1 MNTMTHSG
9 GNHRGGKIG
18 AFGAAFAVLCGSAL
32 PAQEPAPSAEPGL
45 AEGLAYVV
53 LQAVVYRQASAKVT
67 LLARNAEGVEQDLP
81 VTSDQYYEVYLFEP
95 GPWLVRPAPGSGFW
109 GRETLIDP
117 DAATS
122 DGISSVQ
129 DEVEVQPEVVPVFE
143 IPVYPAVAVNG
154 RVVGAS
160 PPGGTLRIVLGDVN
174 PENTDPRFHV
184 QRVVV
189 RCPVAGDG
197 RWSCELPAALVHL
210 AFWRPGHSPDYRWNV
225 PLHDRRQLALGDQ
238 TLVPGAS
245 LAGFVAPGPDFEGF
259 VDHCVVHVAPGD
271 PAQWRSSLEP
281 VLTTVEVSR
290 DGFFQAAG
298 LGAGRRWI
306 QVDCDGRVAARAGPY
321 ELAENAETFPRR
333 RVLLARSHLLDVFVQ
348 PADPPYGSH
357 WIAHLEQIREHD
369 SPEFRSRYVK
379 REYPQQTAVVE
390 NGHARFHVP
399 GDGAFLV
406 EIQDAIGG
414 RFGELD
420 YLEVVGDRSAVV
432 ELELVPVVGRVTLD
446 GAPLAG
452 YVFFGGRGASP
463 ELTFKSGEDGWFRGA
478 LPGREDWRV
487 DVASPEHDVA
497 QSFHDV
503 DVPANEPLTL
513 ELADTVVQGRVVFAE
528 TGEPAAGAV
537 VRFETADERIVHQAR
552 AGDDGGFSARGVPV
566 GWIRITAYPRGLGG
580 WLASASVEAVV
591 SPTAPLTVTLR
602 LPELDLE
609 SLRPGEAAPGRRAI
623 RQ

>member
-1 MNTMTHSG
+1 MTRH
-9 GNHRGGKIG
+9 HRKVAALGVACGLLG
-18 AFGAAFAVLCGSAL
+18 ASVS
-32 PAQEPAPSAEPGL
+32 PAQEPSSAEPAL
-45 AEGLAYVV
+45 AEGLAYIV
-53 LQAVVYRQASAKVT
+53 LQAVVYREASAKVT
-67 LLARNAEGVEQDLP
+67 LLATNADGVEQELP

-117 DAATS
+117 DGATS
-122 DGISSVQ
+122 DGITSVQ
-129 DEVEVQPEVVPVFE
+129 GEAEVQPEVVPVFE
-143 IPVYPAVAVNG
+143 IPAYPAVTASG

-160 PPGGTLRIVLGDVN
+160 RADDTLRIVLGDVD
-174 PENTDPRFHV
+174 PEDTDPRFHV

-210 AFWRPGHSPDYRWNV
+210 VFWRPGHSPDYRWNT
-225 PLHDRRQLALGDQ
+225 PLQGRRQLALGDQ
-238 TLVPGAS
+238 ELVPGAS
-245 LAGFVAPGPDFEGF
+245 LAGFVAAGPDFQGF
-259 VDHCVVHVAPGD
+259 VDHCVVHVAPDD
-271 PAQWRSSLEP
+271 PGRWTTSPEQ
-281 VLTTVEVSR
+281 VLTSVVVGS
-290 DGFFQAAG
+290 DGFFQASGMA
-298 LGAGRRWI
+298 AGRRWI
-306 QVDCDGRVAARAGPY
+306 EVECDGRVAARAGPY
-321 ELAENAETFPRR
+321 ELAGNAETFPRR

-348 PADPPYGSH
+348 PGEPPYGSH

-369 SPEFRSRYVK
+369 SPEFRSRYVR

-390 NGHARFHVP
+390 SGHARFHVP
-399 GDGAFLV
+399 GDGVFTV

-414 RFGELD
+414 WFGDLD

-432 ELELVPVVGRVTLD
+432 ELELVPVVGQVTLD
-446 GAPLAG
+446 GVPLAG
-452 YVFFGGRGASP
+452 YVFFGGRDASP
-463 ELTFKSGEDGWFRGA
+463 ELTFRIGEDGWFRGA
-478 LPGREDWRV
+478 LPGREGWRV
-487 DVASPEHDVA
+487 DVASPERDVA

-513 ELADTVVQGRVVFAE
+513 ELADTVVHGRVVFAE

-566 GWIRITAYPRGLGG
+566 GWIRISAHPRGLGG
-580 WLASASVEAVV
+580 HLASASVEAVV
-591 SPTAPLTVTLR
+591 SSSAPLNVTLR
-602 LPELDLE
+602 LPKLDLE
-609 SLRPGEAAPGRRAI
+609 SLRPGAGAPVRRNV

>member
-1 MNTMTHSG
+1 MTRH
-9 GNHRGGKIG
+9 HRKVAALGVACGLLG
-18 AFGAAFAVLCGSAL
+18 ASVSH
-32 PAQEPAPSAEPGL
+32 AQEPAPSAEPGL

-67 LLARNAEGVEQDLP
+67 LLATNADGVEQELP

-117 DAATS
+117 NAATS
-122 DGISSVQ
+122 GGIASVQ
-129 DEVEVQPEVVPVFE
+129 DEAEVQPEVVPVFE
-143 IPVYPAVAVNG
+143 IPAFPAVTASG

-160 PPGGTLRIVLGDVN
+160 RPGDTLRIVLGDVD

-197 RWSCELPAALVHL
+197 RWSCELPATLVHL
-210 AFWRPGHSPDYRWNV
+210 AFWRPGHSPDYRWNT
-225 PLHDRRQLALGDQ
+225 PLQDRRQLALGDQ
-238 TLVPGAS
+238 ELVPGAS
-245 LAGFVAPGPDFEGF
+245 LAGFVAPGSGFEGF
-259 VDHCVVHVAPGD
+259 VDHCVVHVAAGD
-271 PAQWRSSLEP
+271 TALWRTGLEP
-281 VLTTVEVSR
+281 VLTTVEVSS
-290 DGFFQAAG
+290 DGFFQAPG
-298 LGAGRRWI
+298 LDAGRRWI

-321 ELAENAETFPRR
+321 ELAGNAETFPRK

-390 NGHARFHVP
+390 SGHARFDVP
-399 GDGAFLV
+399 GDGAFTV

-414 RFGELD
+414 WFGEVD

-432 ELELVPVVGRVTLD
+432 ELELVPVVGQVTLD

-463 ELTFKSGEDGWFRGA
+463 ELTFRIGEDGWFRGA

-487 DVASPEHDVA
+487 DVASPAHDVA

-513 ELADTVVQGRVVFAE
+513 ELVDTVVHGRVVFAE

-537 VRFETADERIVHQAR
+537 VRFETADERVVHQAR
-552 AGDDGGFSARGVPV
+552 AGDDGRFSARGVPV
-566 GWIRITAYPRGLGG
+566 GWIRISAYPRGMGG
-580 WLASASVEAVV
+580 QLASASVEAVV
-591 SPTAPLTVTLR
+591 SPSAPLSVTLL
-602 LPELDLE
+602 LPKLDLE
-609 SLRPGEAAPGRRAI
+609 SLRPGAGAPVRRTI

>member
-1 MNTMTHSG
+1 MTRH
-9 GNHRGGKIG
+9 HRKVAALGVACGLLG
-18 AFGAAFAVLCGSAL
+18 ASVSH
-32 PAQEPAPSAEPGL
+32 AQEPAPSAEPGL

-67 LLARNAEGVEQDLP
+67 LLATNADGVEQELP
-81 VTSDQYYEVYLFEP
+81 VTSDQYYEVYLVEP

-122 DGISSVQ
+122 DGISLVQ

-143 IPVYPAVAVNG
+143 IPAYPAVTASG
-154 RVVGAS
+154 RVVGPS
-160 PPGGTLRIVLGDVN
+160 PRGGADDTLRIVLGDVD

-210 AFWRPGHSPDYRWNV
+210 VFWRPGHSPDYRWNT
-225 PLHDRRQLALGDQ
+225 PLHGRRQFALGDQ
-238 TLVPGAS
+238 ELVPGAS
-245 LAGFVAPGPDFEGF
+245 LAGFVAPGPGFQGF
-259 VDHCVVHVAPGD
+259 VDHCVVQVAAGD
-271 PAQWRSSLEP
+271 PGLSTTTLEQ
-281 VLTTVEVSR
+281 VLMTVEVAD
-290 DGFFQAAG
+290 DGFFQAPG
-298 LGAGRRWI
+298 LDAGRRWI

-321 ELAENAETFPRR
+321 ELAGNAETFPRR

-348 PADPPYGSH
+348 PGEPPYGSH

-369 SPEFRSRYVK
+369 SPEFRSRYVR
-379 REYPQQTAVVE
+379 REYPRQTAVVE

-399 GDGAFLV
+399 GDGAFSV

-414 RFGELD
+414 RFGELN

-432 ELELVPVVGRVTLD
+432 ELELVLVVGQVTLD
-446 GAPLAG
+446 GVPLAG
-452 YVFFGGRGASP
+452 YVFFGGRDASP
-463 ELTFKSGEDGWFRGA
+463 ELTFRIGEDGWFRGA

-487 DVASPEHDVA
+487 DVASPAHGVA

-513 ELADTVVQGRVVFAE
+513 ERADAVVHGQIVFAE

-552 AGDDGGFSARGVPV
+552 AGDDGRFSARGVPV
-566 GWIRITAYPRGLGG
+566 GWIRISAHPRGLGG
-580 WLASASVEAVV
+580 HLASASVEAVV
-591 SPTAPLTVTLR
+591 SSSAPLNVTLR
-602 LPELDLE
+602 LPKLDLE
-609 SLRPGEAAPGRRAI
+609 SLRPGGVPVPRII